1 MDIGSIL
8 IGLLY
13 VLLYIA
19 VIILIAFA
27 IRWVIIFVLGS
38 IDSNIDKW
46 GRIVVGLLCVI
57 VMVSWLLSI
66 LGLMHFP
73 FPAQHSLR

>member
-13 VLLYIA
+13 VFLYCA
-19 VIILIAFA
+19 VIILVAFA
-27 IRWVIIFVLGS
+27 IRWAIVTFAGN
-38 IDSNIDKW
+38 IDANIDKW

-57 VMVSWLLSI
+57 VIVSWLLSL
-66 LGLMHFP
+66 LGLVHFP
-73 FPAQHSLR
+73 FRTIVR

>member
-13 VLLYIA
+13 VLLYCA
-19 VIILIAFA
+19 VIILVAFA
-27 IRWVIIFVLGS
+27 IRWAVVFAVGS
-38 IDSNIDKW
+38 IDANIDKW

-57 VMVSWLLSI
+57 VIVSWLLSL
-66 LGLMHFP
+66 LGLATFP
-73 FPAQHSLR
+73 FHARLR